1 MKETTKKVMVIGHKN
16 PDSDSIC
23 SAIAYAGLMNAV
35 REKNIREGM
44 KDCGREYEACRA
56 GVINKET
63 EFVLRRFG
71 FQIPRLCLDVRA
83 QVSDLDIR
91 DELGIPS
98 STSLRNA
105 WRMMIEH
112 DITTLPVIHHD
123 GQLEGIITVQDI
135 AMANMDSLEADV
147 LSKAK
152 VPLRNLLET
161 IDGEKP
167 LEHIIFTQP
176 GMRYSQVQALVFS
189 LMKDET
195 FSGLDAVEKNMVTN
209 RILEE
214 VRGRMMEEIVLL
226 ETKKKA
232 DRKKSVF
239 KLQFVSG
246 EYDMV
251 IADQESISC
260 SIYEVKH
267 SRETVPAQYRF
278 LADEEKCQQTEQ
290 RYGPITEKMVIFRGE
305 TKIFEGIQYKN
316 VEEYLEQL

>member
-1 MKETTKKVMVIGHKN
+1 MSLTLIDEERV
-16 PDSDSIC
+16 
-23 SAIAYAGLMNAV
+23 
-35 REKNIREGM
+35 
-44 KDCGREYEACRA
+44 
-56 GVINKET
+56 T
-63 EFVLRRFG
+63 E
-71 FQIPRLCLDVRA
+71 RLKTI
-83 QVSDLDIR
+83 LDIR
-91 DELGIPS
+91 NKNEMKVELTEDHVREIKEY
-98 STSLRNA
+98 LY
-105 WRMMIEH
+105 
-112 DITTLPVIHHD
+112 
-123 GQLEGIITVQDI
+123 
-135 AMANMDSLEADV
+135 
-147 LSKAK
+147 
-152 VPLRNLLET
+152 LLDLIVDCPIET

-176 GMRYSQVQALVFS
+176 GMRYSQAQALVFS

-195 FSGLDAVEKNMVTN
+195 FSGLDAVEKDMVTN

-278 LADEEKCQQTEQ
+278 LADEEKCQQTEH